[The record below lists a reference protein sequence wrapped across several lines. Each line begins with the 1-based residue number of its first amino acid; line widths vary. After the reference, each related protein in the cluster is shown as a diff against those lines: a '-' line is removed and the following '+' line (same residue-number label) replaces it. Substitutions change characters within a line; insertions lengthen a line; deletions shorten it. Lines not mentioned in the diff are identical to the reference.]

1 MNRIHRRI
9 ASFLPFLSLGV
20 APPSRAQSTNRLDF
34 TLLDA
39 PYNLTEGLRGP
50 SMRQTLD
57 LSMAT
62 YELSHAGIERAF
74 GRRKRLGRAAV
85 AVFDLATTLELALPL
100 TSVWVHE
107 EFHRAV
113 MGRRGVNSVDD
124 VFRFDV
130 DAAWIAVS
138 HVADNDIMR
147 LKRDR
152 PAEWIRTQSAGI
164 EGELSLVG
172 ELQRRRF
179 FGRSRAWHLPLYWLT
194 KLGTFG
200 YVASGTWSDAD
211 ADIDEANREDGTNV
225 RRRDFTGHDLLGW
238 VYDLHRPNEPYA
250 ARGVHPSGV
259 GVDRYVKLAD
269 LTSEE
274 RRYLERQ
281 SRLQLLN
288 LIDPFLFGLDG
299 GITVGSEE
307 SRTQINAGVSHYLTS
322 FGHTID
328 ATVLVAR
335 GAKKLAVV
343 AHAYANAGSVFPGID
358 GQLFDVPLTVGRR
371 NAFLSPRLALWL
383 QPHVQEFRTSRADG
397 GGLASVR
404 VRTVLSRRLDV
415 FGEVEAKT
423 TGWVAGVAHVDANAS
438 ARMGL
443 SVGWSRNRAVER

>member
-250 ARGVHPSGV
+250 ARGVHPHQSG
-259 GVDRYVKLAD
+259 
-269 LTSEE
+269 TEE
-274 RRYLERQ
+274 RHRRGLRDDLGGRAGIIRAAAEVHR
-281 SRLQLLN
+281 SNCLVGEAEEEGAR
-288 LIDPFLFGLDG
+288 FL
-299 GITVGSEE
+299 
-307 SRTQINAGVSHYLTS
+307 H
-322 FGHTID
+322 
-328 ATVLVAR
+328 
-335 GAKKLAVV
+335 
-343 AHAYANAGSVFPGID
+343 
-358 GQLFDVPLTVGRR
+358 
-371 NAFLSPRLALWL
+371 
-383 QPHVQEFRTSRADG
+383 
-397 GGLASVR
+397 
-404 VRTVLSRRLDV
+404 
-415 FGEVEAKT
+415 
-423 TGWVAGVAHVDANAS
+423 
-438 ARMGL
+438 
-443 SVGWSRNRAVER
+443 